1 MEMVERECLLA
12 GKYSG
17 MRILILTN
25 GYLTEG
31 LSGGEKHLIDIAE
44 RWANEHQVVFVLPV
58 FAAARI
64 QPPIRS
70 ISYKSWKPA
79 SVPGIV
85 TAYLVRTLQVLAIVW
100 RERAD
105 VVISS
110 VGLFDLIPGLLHK
123 ALFHSRV
130 AIYAYHLAGARPARS
145 FRRAFQY
152 SLYRLNQWLSVRL
165 FKRAD
170 VIITCN
176 EYVKQALVEAGLEE
190 KKVRVVYLAVNV
202 DRVRAAKP
210 RPEYQ
215 AMFIGRLVA
224 QKGVF
229 DIIEAIKDLNLT
241 VGMVGEGEEYENLQK
256 IIRQNKLEKRVKLLG
271 YLNDTEPLLYE
282 LLQGCDFFL
291 FPSYE
296 EGYGIVI
303 AEAIAAGKPVIAYEL
318 PHYGKAFNHSILS
331 VPKGDV
337 AALRRKVEDLLAGRI
352 DLDVLRERYRG
363 VTLLSPAESAA
374 ANLQEIMRL

>member
-1 MEMVERECLLA
+1 
-12 GKYSG
+12 
-17 MRILILTN
+17 MRILILNN

-31 LSGGEKHLIDIAE
+31 LSGGEKHLIDVAE
-44 RWANEHQVVFVLPV
+44 RWANEHQVVFVLPA

-64 QPPIRS
+64 QPPVRS
-70 ISYKSWKPA
+70 ISYKSWKPT

-85 TAYLVRTLQVLAIVW
+85 AAYLLRTLQTLAIVR

-105 VVISS
+105 VVICST
-110 VGLFDLIPGLLHK
+110 GLFDVIPGLFHK

-130 AIYAYHLAGARPARS
+130 AIYAYHLAAARPARS

-152 SLYRLNQWLSVRL
+152 ALYRFNQWLSVKL
-165 FKRAD
+165 FKRTD

-190 KKVRVVYLAVNV
+190 NKVRVVYLAVNV
-202 DRVRAAKP
+202 DRVRAARP
-210 RPEYQ
+210 QPEYQ
-215 AMFIGRLVA
+215 AMFVGRLVA

-229 DIIEAIKDLNLT
+229 DIIETVKDLDLT

-256 IIRQNKLEKRVKLLG
+256 VIRQNKLEHRVKLLG
-271 YLNDTEPLLYE
+271 YLKDTEPLLYE

-318 PHYGKAFNHSILS
+318 PHYGKAFNHSVIT

-337 AALRRKVEDLLAGRI
+337 EALKRKVEDLIAGRI
-352 DLDVLRERYRG
+352 DLDALRERYRG
-363 VTLLSPAESAA
+363 VTLLGPAESAA
-374 ANLQEIMRL
+374 ANLQEIMRP